1 MAHRTMPA
9 ALAVAPARSSAS
21 DVAAPARSPSRSRH
35 RAHRPNRRRS
45 PYPGAQPVV
54 NIAWQHHHP
63 SLELL
68 EFPGGKQALRFNA
81 FYNGDPVNGP
91 LVLDREA
98 IVQLAR
104 AAAGTKIQ
112 ALLKELAAG
121 EREED

>member
-1 MAHRTMPA
+1 MLPWGT
-9 ALAVAPARSSAS
+9 ARI
-21 DVAAPARSPSRSRH
+21 VE
-35 RAHRPNRRRS
+35 
-45 PYPGAQPVV
+45 VV

-68 EFPGGKQALRFNA
+68 EFPGGKRALRFNA
-81 FYNGDPVNGP
+81 FYNGDPVAGP

-98 IVQLAR
+98 IVHLAR

-121 EREED
+121 EPEED